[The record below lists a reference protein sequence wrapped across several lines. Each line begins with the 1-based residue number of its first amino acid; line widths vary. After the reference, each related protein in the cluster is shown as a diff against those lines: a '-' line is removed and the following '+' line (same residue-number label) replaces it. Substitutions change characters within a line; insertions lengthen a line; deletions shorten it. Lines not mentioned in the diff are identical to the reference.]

1 MDVAP
6 MSPEESSKYLEKI
19 NTTADGLMQT
29 N

>member
-1 MDVAP
+1 MDIAP

-19 NTTADGLMQT
+19 NTTADSLMQT